1 MKILSFNMCYGT
13 GVIKPYFF
21 MRYFIGRSSMANHLA
36 TFVRTLNPDVLA
48 VTEIPAGR
56 HQDLMTRNGF
66 FQTIFSYLK
75 YAPWCARVPFL
86 RKNHNAVF
94 VKAQDVPCRTH
105 YLQAG
110 FKKLVIQTHI
120 RPDIDLFTVHLSL
133 GRKTRARQLAELSML
148 LAHSPRHK
156 IVTGDFNTFGGVTEL
171 TTFMQRHQLRSF
183 NIKNDPTFPTWKPK
197 YELDFFL
204 VSPGIIVKNF
214 EVLHTALSDHLPI
227 MLEIV

>member
-1 MKILSFNMCYGT
+1 MCYGT

-21 MRYFIGRSSMANHLA
+21 MRYFIGRSSMSNHLA
-36 TFVRTLNPDVLA
+36 AFVRTLNPDVMA
-48 VTEIPAGR
+48 VTELAHG
-56 HQDLMTRNGF
+56 QSASFYTV
-66 FQTIFSYLK
+66 FSYLK
-75 YAPWCARVPFL
+75 YASWCARVPFL

-94 VKAQDVPCRTH
+94 LKSHDISPCRTH

-133 GRKTRARQLAELSML
+133 GRKTRARQLAELSTL
-148 LAHSPRHK
+148 LARSPRHK
-156 IVTGDFNTFGGVTEL
+156 IVTGDFNTFGGITEL

-183 NIKNDPTFPTWKPK
+183 NTKNDPTFPTWKPK

-204 VSPGIIVKNF
+204 VSPGITVKNF
-214 EVLHTALSDHLPI
+214 EVLHTTLSDHLPI
-227 MLEIV
+227 LLEIV